1 VTPPQPPVPDLGVP
15 PPLLDVGDM
24 MERIGRREKGPS
36 ARRLAEWL
44 RQKTSS
50 RGRKTRKPRTMPAG
64 AYEASPNQVWAVRK
78 LAALLLA
85 AVLLSLLSV
94 LWTRHFGLE
103 ASPPWA
109 RAVLLVAG
117 LQCLYVVWMLNAPDW
132 ASVRVVMFVFAAVAT
147 GYAVATTSVMA
158 TPLDHPL
165 ALGLG
170 SVRHRAAAWCGGM
183 VAVMA
188 LGTFF
193 CGRLSTRWRRVFQ
206 RETARRAGPPQSSRR
221 EAIT

>member
-1 VTPPQPPVPDLGVP
+1 
-15 PPLLDVGDM
+15 M
-24 MERIGRREKGPS
+24 MERIGRCEKRPS
-36 ARRLAEWL
+36 VAQRLAEWL
-44 RQKTSS
+44 PRKSKLP
-50 RGRKTRKPRTMPAG
+50 GRKTRKTRTVPAG

-94 LWTRHFGLE
+94 LWTRQFGLE

-117 LQCLYVVWMLNAPDW
+117 LQTLYVVWMLNAPDW

-147 GYAVATTSVMA
+147 GYAVATTTVMA

-170 SVRHRAAAWCGGM
+170 AVRHWAAAWCGGM

-188 LGTFF
+188 LGTFL
-193 CGRLSTRWRRVFQ
+193 CGRLSTRWRRVLQ
-206 RETARRAGPPQSSRR
+206 RARRKTA
-221 EAIT
+221 

>member
-1 VTPPQPPVPDLGVP
+1 
-15 PPLLDVGDM
+15 
-24 MERIGRREKGPS
+24 
-36 ARRLAEWL
+36 
-44 RQKTSS
+44 
-50 RGRKTRKPRTMPAG
+50 
-64 AYEASPNQVWAVRK
+64 
-78 LAALLLA
+78 
-85 AVLLSLLSV
+85 VLVSLLSV

-103 ASPPWA
+103 ASPAWA

-117 LQCLYVVWMLNAPDW
+117 LQALYVVWMLNAPDW

-147 GYAVATTSVMA
+147 GYAVATTTVMA

-170 SVRHRAAAWCGGM
+170 AVRHWAAAWCAAM

-206 RETARRAGPPQSSRR
+206 RARRKTA
-221 EAIT
+221 